1 LKSEK
6 SKGTTSPAGKEAIL
20 AEELHQ
26 LLSLKKV
33 RAALKQSLC
42 ENEVKIAEG
51 VAKKLGQQ
59 DPRAGELS
67 HDGLAVMLGL
77 FGLVYR
83 YAVRQDSNP
92 QLKQGVVGAFV
103 ITRTLSMLQA
113 SEECSALPLSCGPPL
128 GYFNWEMIAT
138 GVGAGVESA
147 LAFAAA
153 AAAIELAFS
162 KEFIRRFPTL

>member
-1 LKSEK
+1 LSHPFWQASSAWYPSDAFDAQWE
-6 SKGTTSPAGKEAIL
+6 L
-20 AEELHQ
+20 A
-26 LLSLKKV
+26 
-33 RAALKQSLC
+33 
-42 ENEVKIAEG
+42 
-51 VAKKLGQQ
+51 
-59 DPRAGELS
+59 

-113 SEECSALPLSCGPPL
+113 SEECSALPLSCDPPL
-128 GYFNWEMIAT
+128 GYLNWEMIAT
-138 GVGAGVESA
+138 GVGSGVESGV
-147 LAFAAA
+147 AFAAA

>member
-1 LKSEK
+1 
-6 SKGTTSPAGKEAIL
+6 
-20 AEELHQ
+20 
-26 LLSLKKV
+26 
-33 RAALKQSLC
+33 
-42 ENEVKIAEG
+42 
-51 VAKKLGQQ
+51 
-59 DPRAGELS
+59 
-67 HDGLAVMLGL
+67 MLGL

-138 GVGAGVESA
+138 GAGAGAESA

-162 KEFIRRFPTL
+162 MAFIRRFPTL